1 MTPPTPQTEILYPT
15 DFPTD
20 PAERAAIEAEA
31 KRLFSPT
38 LLDTSSTL
46 TCDWVTCMQ
55 VARVVMGERETL
67 RPKPQTTDKPFEP
80 TSERLIYKTA
90 AMLAGVEEEV
100 FKHRFLVEQMH
111 YRSAAEVYL
120 RDLST
125 LRSQLDAAK
134 DDSTSWE
141 AAVLTARIQLKE
153 AYGRIDALKASAV
166 IKNDAIRRTL
176 KYLRSPEDES
186 AEMIE
191 RVLVTAEEAGR

>member
-1 MTPPTPQTEILYPT
+1 MTPPTPQTLALYPT
-15 DFPTD
+15 NFPTD
-20 PAERAAIEAEA
+20 PVERAAIQAEA
-31 KRLFSPT
+31 KRLFGPT
-38 LLDTSSTL
+38 LLDTTSTL

-55 VARVVMGERETL
+55 VARVVLKERETL

-80 TSERLIYKTA
+80 TSEWLIYKTA

-125 LRSQLDAAK
+125 LRSQLDALEA
-134 DDSTSWE
+134 ST
-141 AAVLTARIQLKE
+141 
-153 AYGRIDALKASAV
+153 V
-166 IKNDAIRRTL
+166 IKDDAIRRVL

-191 RVLVTAEEAGR
+191 RVLVVAKGDGR